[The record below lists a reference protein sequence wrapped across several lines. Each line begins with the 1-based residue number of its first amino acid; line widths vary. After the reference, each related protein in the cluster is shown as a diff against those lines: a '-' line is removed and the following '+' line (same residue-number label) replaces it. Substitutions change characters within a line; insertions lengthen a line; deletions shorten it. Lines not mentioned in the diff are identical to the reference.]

1 MLIRQDRSVQ
11 VGNLAD
17 SFASVAPYGI
27 FYFPPK
33 EQFKCRRGT
42 MLLVFPRMKLKPYE
56 PDLMNS
62 NLNFVCLCI
71 RVEDNFCL
79 PQNTSSVN
87 TFDIL
92 HRIVKHLLAQG
103 SIKTAYFSKTH
114 AQDHSR
120 SQRPRSFSSG
130 P

>member
-1 MLIRQDRSVQ
+1 
-11 VGNLAD
+11 
-17 SFASVAPYGI
+17 
-27 FYFPPK
+27 
-33 EQFKCRRGT
+33 
-42 MLLVFPRMKLKPYE
+42 
-56 PDLMNS
+56 MNS

-92 HRIVKHLLAQG
+92 YRTVKHLLAQA
-103 SIKTAYFSKTH
+103 SIKTADFSKTH
-114 AQDHSR
+114 PQGHSR
-120 SQRPRSFSSG
+120 SQRPRSFWSG